1 LLFPKCTKADLF
13 VARRFGFARKKG
25 SEDDGA
31 GWIYAD
37 LFLALMVVGLGSAV
51 ITSSSPSSG
60 ATQPKTFQLSCAE
73 FAVRVPGNIRSG
85 GQQIE
90 QAISAEIAKRGWTP
104 DSSKPGLVIV
114 MGGFSGSETPG
125 AGDGRAKSILPQ
137 LRAAS
142 PSLKQ
147 VEMRTAGARSVRVD
161 GAQTTVGGAG
171 SYVMV
176 VYLLF
181 SGPPLTEDCTR

>member
-1 LLFPKCTKADLF
+1 M
-13 VARRFGFARKKG
+13 ARRFGFGKKG
-25 SEDDGA
+25 SSGEDGA

-51 ITSSSPSSG
+51 ITSSTPSSG
-60 ATQPKTFQLSCAE
+60 ATQPKTFQLSCTE
-73 FAVRVPGNIRSG
+73 FAVRVPANIRG
-85 GQQIE
+85 GGPQID
-90 QAISAEIAKRGWTP
+90 QAVASEIAKRGWTP

-142 PSLKQ
+142 PLLQQ
-147 VEMRTAGARSVRVD
+147 VEMRTAGARSVRVN
-161 GAQTTVGGAG
+161 GAETSVGGAG
-171 SYVMV
+171 SYLMVM
-176 VYLLF
+176 YLLF